1 MDDVAR
7 AELPSSSPF
16 RASARP
22 RASRGRQA
30 RGTMVPG
37 AVTAPRPGRPVL
49 QAELGA
55 RTDPEARALA
65 RAQDLLNRENRPA
78 LAAAIFKG

>member
-1 MDDVAR
+1 
-7 AELPSSSPF
+7 
-16 RASARP
+16 
-22 RASRGRQA
+22 
-30 RGTMVPG
+30 MVPG